1 MILKKGFYVFKKPD
15 MTVCRFVVTA
25 VEEEN
30 PSGSLETEDG
40 EEAAPPPPE
49 GKRKVHQRRMR
60 VADGKCLLR

>member
-1 MILKKGFYVFKKPD
+1 